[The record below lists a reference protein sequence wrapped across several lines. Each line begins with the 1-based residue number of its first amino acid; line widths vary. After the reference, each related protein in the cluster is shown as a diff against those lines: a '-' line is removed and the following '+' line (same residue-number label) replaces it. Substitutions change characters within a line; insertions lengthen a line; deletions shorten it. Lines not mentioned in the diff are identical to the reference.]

1 MDEFN
6 RRISG
11 IRRAMEEMK
20 TEMYA
25 ISNPVTAALDE
36 YIKSLYIKMLCTVVQ
51 YENDPSEMQ
60 LLYLRRLHKG
70 IQIDNS
76 IEDFMRMALDISEVD
91 VQEFIDIMRGN
102 HARYYFA
109 LEGILLV
116 SMGKGEQASYEYL
129 GELIELICISKRELE
144 YLSTVARSILEQDSE
159 YYDKA
164 KSIAPES
171 VEGFAVVPY
180 IANFYAGAI
189 VDTRIEKH
197 FYAPNRD
204 WNYGF
209 WFPCLFQEKK
219 VTFSNL
225 AFEMS
230 SAFEFNGCEIVVFR
244 NCVIKGNDYSVYLR
258 RCGDVKFINCRFYD
272 FSSYTIVD
280 DTVENLSLLK
290 CEFENC
296 LLHYNRMSDDWKEI
310 GGVVH
315 VTNNVKDIG
324 YKADNHQYEVKMS
337 GCEFRNCGGKNESN
351 YYSSAIIC
359 NGRCEV
365 KDCKFI
371 NCWNYN
377 KDNIDPENK
386 RRSLFGYKFEC
397 AAESNEVISSA
408 KMFCDSQFF

>member
-36 YIKSLYIKMLCTVVQ
+36 YIKSLYIRMLCTVVQ

-91 VQEFIDIMRGN
+91 VQEFIDIMRGD

-116 SMGKGEQASYEYL
+116 SMGKGEQANYEYL

-171 VEGFAVVPY
+171 VEGFEVVPY
-180 IANFYAGAI
+180 IVNFYAGAI

-204 WNYGF
+204 WNYRF
-209 WFPCLFQEKK
+209 AFPYLFHEKK

-230 SAFEFNGCEIVVFR
+230 NALEFDGCEMIEFQ
-244 NCVIKGNDYSVYLR
+244 NCVIKGNNYSVYFR
-258 RCGDVKFINCRFYD
+258 GCGDVKFINCRFYD

-280 DTVENLSLLK
+280 DTVERLSLLK

-296 LLHYNRMSDDWKEI
+296 IFHYKKEADYYYHSNYCEKI

-315 VTNNVKDIG
+315 AANGTT
-324 YKADNHQYEVKMS
+324 DNHRYVVEFS
-337 GCEFRNCGGKNESN
+337 GCEFRNCGGKNKSQ
-351 YYSSAIIC
+351 YYRSSAIIC
-359 NGRCEV
+359 NALCEV
-365 KDCKFI
+365 RDCKFI
-371 NCWNYN
+371 NCWNYKQEN
-377 KDNIDPENK
+377 KDSQC
-386 RRSLFGYKFEC
+386 SLFGDKYEC
-397 AAESNEVISSA
+397 VDERNEIIGSA
-408 KMFCDSQFF
+408 NMTCE

>member
-6 RRISG
+6 KRISG
-11 IRRAMEEMK
+11 IRRAMEEMKTEMK

-91 VQEFIDIMRGN
+91 VQEFIDIMRGD

-116 SMGKGEQASYEYL
+116 SMGKGEKTNYEYL

-171 VEGFAVVPY
+171 VEGFEVVPY
-180 IANFYAGAI
+180 IANFYVGAI
-189 VDTRIEKH
+189 VDTRIKKH

-204 WNYGF
+204 WNYRF
-209 WFPCLFQEKK
+209 AFPCLFHEKK

-230 SAFEFNGCEIVVFR
+230 NALEFDGCEMIEFQ
-244 NCVIKGNDYSVYLR
+244 NCVIKGNDYSVYFR
-258 RCGDVKFINCRFYD
+258 GCGDVKFINCRFYD

-280 DTVENLSLLK
+280 HMVERLSLLK

-296 LLHYNRMSDDWKEI
+296 IFHYKRNKNDWQKI

-315 VTNNVKDIG
+315 ATNDTNNARVH
-324 YKADNHQYEVKMS
+324 NHRYVVELS
-337 GCEFRNCGGKNESN
+337 GCEFRNCGGKNETL

-359 NGRCEV
+359 NALCEV
-365 KDCKFI
+365 RDCKFI
-371 NCWNYN
+371 NCWNYSQG
-377 KDNIDPENK
+377 NIDPK
-386 RRSLFGYKFEC
+386 DSRRSLFGDKYEC
-397 AAESNEVISSA
+397 VDERNEIIGSA
-408 KMFCDSQFF
+408 NMTCK

>member
-91 VQEFIDIMRGN
+91 VQEFIDIMRGD
-102 HARYYFA
+102 HTRYYFA

-116 SMGKGEQASYEYL
+116 SMGKGEQANYEYL

-171 VEGFAVVPY
+171 VEGFEVVPY
-180 IANFYAGAI
+180 IANFYAGVI

-204 WNYGF
+204 WNYRF
-209 WFPCLFQEKK
+209 AFPCLFHEKK
-219 VTFSNL
+219 VMFSNL

-230 SAFEFNGCEIVVFR
+230 NALEFDGCEMIEFQ
-244 NCVIKGNDYSVYLR
+244 NCVIKGNDYSVYFR
-258 RCGDVKFINCRFYD
+258 GCGDVKFINCRFYD

-280 DTVENLSLLK
+280 DMVERLSLLK

-296 LLHYNRMSDDWKEI
+296 IFHYKRDTNDWQKI

-315 VTNNVKDIG
+315 ATNATNDARV
-324 YKADNHQYEVKMS
+324 NHRYVVEFS
-337 GCEFRNCGGKNESN
+337 GCEFRNCGGKNKSN

-359 NGRCEV
+359 NALCEV
-365 KDCKFI
+365 RDCKFI
-371 NCWNYN
+371 NCWNYSRG
-377 KDNIDPENK
+377 NIDPKNS
-386 RRSLFGYKFEC
+386 RRSLFGDKYEC
-397 AAESNEVISSA
+397 VGERNEIIGSA
-408 KMFCDSQFF
+408 NMTCE

>member
-91 VQEFIDIMRGN
+91 VQEFIDIMRGD
-102 HARYYFA
+102 HTRYYFV

-116 SMGKGEQASYEYL
+116 SMGKGEQANYEYL

-171 VEGFAVVPY
+171 VEGFEVVPY

-204 WNYGF
+204 WNYRF
-209 WFPCLFQEKK
+209 AFPCLFHEKK

-230 SAFEFNGCEIVVFR
+230 NTLEFDGCEMIEFQ
-244 NCVIKGNDYSVYLR
+244 NCVIKGNNYSVYFR
-258 RCGDVKFINCRFYD
+258 GCGDVKFINCRFYD

-280 DTVENLSLLK
+280 DMVERLSLLK

-296 LLHYNRMSDDWKEI
+296 IFHYKRNTNDWQKI

-315 VTNNVKDIG
+315 ATNDTNNARV
-324 YKADNHQYEVKMS
+324 NHRYVVELS

-359 NGRCEV
+359 NALCEV
-365 KDCKFI
+365 RDCKFI
-371 NCWNYN
+371 NCWNYSQG
-377 KDNIDPENK
+377 NIDPKNSQ
-386 RRSLFGYKFEC
+386 RFLFGDKYEC
-397 AAESNEVISSA
+397 VDERNEIIGSA
-408 KMFCDSQFF
+408 NMTCK

>member
-1 MDEFN
+1 MDESN

-91 VQEFIDIMRGN
+91 VQEFIDIMRGD
-102 HARYYFA
+102 HTRYYFA

-116 SMGKGEQASYEYL
+116 SMGKGEQANYEYL

-171 VEGFAVVPY
+171 VEGFEVVPY
-180 IANFYAGAI
+180 IANFYAGVI

-204 WNYGF
+204 WNYRF
-209 WFPCLFQEKK
+209 AFPCLFHEKK
-219 VTFSNL
+219 VMFSNL

-230 SAFEFNGCEIVVFR
+230 NALEFDGCEMIEFQ
-244 NCVIKGNDYSVYLR
+244 NCVIKGNDYSVYFR
-258 RCGDVKFINCRFYD
+258 GCGDVKFINCRFYD

-280 DTVENLSLLK
+280 DMVERLSLLK

-296 LLHYNRMSDDWKEI
+296 IFHYKRDTNDWQKI

-315 VTNNVKDIG
+315 ATNATNDARV
-324 YKADNHQYEVKMS
+324 NHRYVVEFS
-337 GCEFRNCGGKNESN
+337 GCEFRNCGGKNKSN

-359 NGRCEV
+359 NALCEV
-365 KDCKFI
+365 RDCKFI
-371 NCWNYN
+371 NCWNYSRG
-377 KDNIDPENK
+377 NIDPKNS
-386 RRSLFGYKFEC
+386 RRSLFGDKYEC
-397 AAESNEVISSA
+397 VGERNEIIGSA
-408 KMFCDSQFF
+408 NMTCE